1 MGDNFTDRLKP
12 FVLEDVEFTGVR
24 IDAGAYGCVEEVA
37 IPGALC
43 AAKKIHD
50 FFQKSRNVSDSTIRS
65 WSQKFLEEC
74 ELMSTLRHPHIVQFI
89 GVCLLPDSRLPALV
103 MEKMLMSLHDLL
115 APDPPP
121 DEDRPVL
128 PLILKFSILQDV
140 AGGLT
145 YLHKRSPPVIHRDLS
160 ARNVLLNSGMVAK
173 IADLGVSQIVY
184 SITDAFNMSM
194 VPGASV
200 YMPPEALEMTREE
213 TSKKNEKG
221 QLKYSSNI
229 DVFSFGVLAI
239 FALCENFPWR
249 LPAQVYEKDGKECH
263 RNELERRRVYVDEI
277 YEKHPEL
284 HRENHPLI
292 QMIQGCLQQFPRMR
306 LNICGV
312 VNLLERARDQIV
324 LDESTSEILVNSF
337 KTHMCNKIKHLQP
350 IGKFN
355 APYGIAINSYGELII
370 SEWASHRVSAF
381 NIKESTKKQT
391 FEALDSDKMRYPAGI
406 AVDNDD
412 NVFVTSRH
420 KLQKFNNTGMLVKS
434 VGKEGREKSEFV
446 DPRGLAIY
454 DGNIFV
460 TDRGNHCIQVFDLD
474 LNFVRSIGSNNG
486 EGKGKFSDP
495 FDVKFDGE
503 GRMYVAEYG
512 NRRVQVLDSTG
523 QHINNFGGEILGSP
537 TGLCVVNGKVFVSDF
552 AYDHVTVFDTNGQ
565 HISTIASRGTERND
579 LRCPYCITSLTEGEK
594 VYIYVCDFGNNKVH
608 VFDCESYDPVH
619 IIAPQ

>member
-37 IPGALC
+37 IPGAIC

-89 GVCLLPDSRLPALV
+89 GVCLLPDLRLPALV

-121 DEDRPVL
+121 DKDRPVL

-184 SITDAFNMSM
+184 SITDAFDMSR

-200 YMPPEALEMTREE
+200 YMPPEALEITRGK

-221 QLKYSSNI
+221 QLKYSSSI

-263 RNELERRRVYVDEI
+263 RNELERRQEYVDEI
-277 YEKHPEL
+277 YES
-284 HRENHPLI
+284 I
-292 QMIQGCLQQFPRMR
+292 
-306 LNICGV
+306 LNYIKK
-312 VNLLERARDQIV
+312 I
-324 LDESTSEILVNSF
+324 IL
-337 KTHMCNKIKHLQP
+337 
-350 IGKFN
+350 
-355 APYGIAINSYGELII
+355 
-370 SEWASHRVSAF
+370 
-381 NIKESTKKQT
+381 
-391 FEALDSDKMRYPAGI
+391 
-406 AVDNDD
+406 
-412 NVFVTSRH
+412 
-420 KLQKFNNTGMLVKS
+420 
-434 VGKEGREKSEFV
+434 
-446 DPRGLAIY
+446 
-454 DGNIFV
+454 
-460 TDRGNHCIQVFDLD
+460 
-474 LNFVRSIGSNNG
+474 
-486 EGKGKFSDP
+486 
-495 FDVKFDGE
+495 
-503 GRMYVAEYG
+503 
-512 NRRVQVLDSTG
+512 
-523 QHINNFGGEILGSP
+523 
-537 TGLCVVNGKVFVSDF
+537 
-552 AYDHVTVFDTNGQ
+552 
-565 HISTIASRGTERND
+565 
-579 LRCPYCITSLTEGEK
+579 
-594 VYIYVCDFGNNKVH
+594 
-608 VFDCESYDPVH
+608 
-619 IIAPQ
+619 